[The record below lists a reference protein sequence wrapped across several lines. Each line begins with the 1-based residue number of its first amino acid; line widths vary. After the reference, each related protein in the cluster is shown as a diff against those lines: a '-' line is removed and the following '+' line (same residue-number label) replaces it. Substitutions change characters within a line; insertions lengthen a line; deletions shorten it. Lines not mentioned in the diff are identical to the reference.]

1 MRKCFGSK
9 WGLFTVR
16 MNSVNFSGATSEIW
30 IDGFD
35 DFFGDW
41 KLLNSSAI
49 QCQNTSFYWIPSKID
64 GFREPFCQNP
74 HANEAPAFSCSVLIF
89 FWKASFKKVNK
100 FKILLKL
107 HLHLC
112 IFLASKVWG
121 KKTGHAQKLAIS
133 KKSTFFRPI
142 LLKLGENN
150 LLMR

>member
-41 KLLNSSAI
+41 KLLNFSAI

-64 GFREPFCQNP
+64 GFREPFSQDWWYGTHQTYAGGTP
-74 HANEAPAFSCSVLIF
+74 
-89 FWKASFKKVNK
+89 
-100 FKILLKL
+100 
-107 HLHLC
+107 
-112 IFLASKVWG
+112 
-121 KKTGHAQKLAIS
+121 
-133 KKSTFFRPI
+133 
-142 LLKLGENN
+142 GEVQ
-150 LLMR
+150 